1 MRAEGEGRTR
11 RRGAGGAD
19 RRPVNREQPRKGEMK
34 ITLAQIKLKTGDF
47 EFNFENILRQ
57 ISSHAARQLSDTLVI
72 FPQADL
78 VDLGGKDLVLDEKCR
93 NCQIEFYQKI
103 ADKNFSQNILIGDVL
118 IRNGEVEVSDDG
130 FYDICGKSVFVS
142 DTFIEDIEC
151 DLYVLAK
158 NRYFAMNTYKDFVD
172 SIEPDCDF
180 VYVNAIGL
188 SDANVFAGGSFAK
201 NADNNLVLQMPV
213 CEEDIDTVDFS
224 RVVEFED
231 EPMEKQVF
239 AVTTFALKEYCENT
253 GFKKVVLGLSGGIDS
268 ALTAAI
274 AVKALGAE
282 NVFGI
287 LMPSMFSSEGSVTDS
302 LKLAENLGMQTVKEP
317 ITPLFDAFM
326 QDRERRHDLAEEN
339 LQARLRG
346 LILMFY
352 SNRENM
358 LLLSTGNKSESAM
371 GFGTLYGDLA
381 GGYNLICDL
390 TKTNVYKLSNYIN
403 RDGEI
408 IPQEIIDK
416 APSAELHP
424 NQKDSDRLPEYDV
437 LDQIIEMYLEQNIP
451 ADEIPFERSIVDEVI
466 RKIHRFQF
474 KRHQAC
480 LGVRLTERAFCGGV
494 NLPVVQ
500 RFY

>member
-1 MRAEGEGRTR
+1 
-11 RRGAGGAD
+11 
-19 RRPVNREQPRKGEMK
+19 MK
-34 ITLAQIKLKTGDF
+34 IKLAQIKFNTADF
-47 EFNFENILRQ
+47 EFNFENI
-57 ISSHAARQLSDTLVI
+57 IKNINGSSELII
-72 FPQADL
+72 FPQADIES
-78 VDLGGKDLVLDEKCR
+78 LGGKDLVLDERCR
-93 NCQIEFYQKI
+93 NCQLEFYQRI

-118 IRNGEVEVSDDG
+118 IRNGKVEISEDG

-158 NRYFAMNTYKDFVD
+158 NRYFAINTYKDFVD
-172 SIEPDCDF
+172 SIETSCDF
-180 VYVNAIGL
+180 VYVNALGL
-188 SDANVFAGGSFAK
+188 ADANVYAGGSFAK
-201 NADNNLVLQMPV
+201 NSDNNLVLQMPV
-213 CEEDIDTVDFS
+213 CEEDIDTIDFS

-268 ALTAAI
+268 ALTAAL
-274 AVKALGAE
+274 AVAALGAE

-403 RDGEI
+403 RNGEI
-408 IPQEIIDK
+408 IPQAIIDK

-424 NQKDSDRLPEYDV
+424 NQKDSDRLPEYDL
-437 LDQIIEMYLEQNIP
+437 LDQIIEMYLEQNCSVE
-451 ADEIPFERSIVDEVI
+451 EIYEKFNKSIVDEVV
-466 RKIHRFQF
+466 RKIYRFQF
-474 KRHQAC
+474 KRHQVC
-480 LGVRLTERAFCGGV
+480 LGVRLTERAFCGGT
-494 NLPVVQ
+494 NLPVIQ
-500 RFY
+500 KFY

>member
-1 MRAEGEGRTR
+1 
-11 RRGAGGAD
+11 
-19 RRPVNREQPRKGEMK
+19 MK
-34 ITLAQIKLKTGDF
+34 ITLAQIKFKTGDF
-47 EFNFENILRQ
+47 EFNLENIIKQ
-57 ISSHAARQLSDTLVI
+57 IQNQIHNGGNADLII
-72 FPQADL
+72 FPQANIE
-78 VDLGGKDLVLDEKCR
+78 DLGGKDLVLDEKCR
-93 NCQIEFYQKI
+93 TCQSDFYQRI
-103 ADKNFSQNILIGDVL
+103 ADKNFPQNILVGDIL
-118 IRNGEVEVSDDG
+118 IRNGEVEISEDG
-130 FYDICGKSVFVS
+130 FYDICGKKVFVS
-142 DTFIEDIEC
+142 DSFIEDIEC

-158 NRYFAMNTYKDFVD
+158 NRYFAMNTYADFVE
-172 SIEPDCDF
+172 SIETSSNF
-180 VYVNAIGL
+180 IYINALGL
-188 SDANVFAGGSFAK
+188 ADANVYAGGSFVK
-201 NADNNLVLQMPV
+201 NSENRLVLQMPV
-213 CEEDIDTVDFS
+213 CQEDVETIDFS
-224 RVVEFED
+224 RTVEFID
-231 EPMEKQVF
+231 EPIEKQIID
-239 AVTTFALKEYCENT
+239 VTTFALKEYCENT

-268 ALTAAI
+268 ALTAAL

-287 LMPSMFSSEGSVTDS
+287 LMPSMFSSEGSVKDS
-302 LKLAENLGMQTVKEP
+302 LKLAENLGMKTVTEP
-317 ITPLFDAFM
+317 ITPLFDKFIHGR
-326 QDRERRHDLAEEN
+326 DRLHDLAEEN
-339 LQARLRG
+339 LQARLRA

-390 TKTNVYKLSNYIN
+390 TKTNVYKVSNYIN
-403 RDGEI
+403 RNGEI

-437 LDQIIEMYLEQNIP
+437 LDKIIEMYLEQNCS

-494 NLPVVQ
+494 NIPVVQ
-500 RFY
+500 KLY

>member
-1 MRAEGEGRTR
+1 
-11 RRGAGGAD
+11 
-19 RRPVNREQPRKGEMK
+19 MK
-34 ITLAQIKLKTGDF
+34 VTLAQIKYKTGDF
-47 EFNFENILRQ
+47 EFNFENILSQ
-57 ISSHAARQLSDTLVI
+57 LSSRADKQLSDTLVI

-78 VDLGGKDLVLDEKCR
+78 EDLGGKDLVLDEKCR
-93 NCQIEFYQKI
+93 VCQNEFYQKI
-103 ADKNFSQNILIGDVL
+103 ADKHFPQNILIGDVL
-118 IRNGEVEVSDDG
+118 IRNGEVEISDDG
-130 FYDICGKSVFVS
+130 FYDICGQKVFTS
-142 DTFIEDIEC
+142 DTFIDDIKC

-172 SIEPDCDF
+172 SIETSANF

-188 SDANVFAGGSFAK
+188 ADANVYAGGSFAK
-201 NADNNLVLQMPV
+201 NEDNKLVLQMPV
-213 CEEDIDTVDFS
+213 CEEDIDTIDFS
-224 RVVEFED
+224 RTIEFED
-231 EPMEKQVF
+231 EPVEKQVF

-268 ALTAAI
+268 ALTAAL
-274 AVKALGAE
+274 AVEALGAE

-287 LMPSMFSSEGSVTDS
+287 LMPSMFSSEGSITDS

-317 ITPLFDAFM
+317 ITPLFDGFM
-326 QDRERRHDLAEEN
+326 QERERRHDLAEEN

-403 RDGEI
+403 RNGKV

-424 NQKDSDRLPEYDV
+424 NQKDSDRLPEYDI
-437 LDQIIEMYLEQNIP
+437 LDQIIEMYLEQNVP
-451 ADEIPFERSIVDEVI
+451 VEEIPFDRSIVDEVV